1 MQSNSS
7 LWFHGTTPNYIQFQ
21 RFEYIKNLGWKLII
35 IPLDYHLDF
44 PWHCFVPLALLLI
57 ALVFVNTKILCAIGV
72 LSHDFFFIFLK
83 GLSMVWSLGCNLLNG
98 LLPVV
103 QVFFSSPKNA
113 KWSSDFSQTTPLTFK
128 FFFTLLFHLCLREDC
143 FGGCGNWSPM
153 LSFCFSYNWRL
164 VDMISICVG
173 VVVGCGA
180 RLMLPTDGLMVL
192 DLACTWHL
200 SYKFEMDIE
209 VCIGS
214 A

>member
-1 MQSNSS
+1 
-7 LWFHGTTPNYIQFQ
+7 
-21 RFEYIKNLGWKLII
+21 
-35 IPLDYHLDF
+35 
-44 PWHCFVPLALLLI
+44 
-57 ALVFVNTKILCAIGV
+57 
-72 LSHDFFFIFLK
+72 
-83 GLSMVWSLGCNLLNG
+83 LGCNLLNG

-128 FFFTLLFHLCLREDC
+128 FFFTLLF
-143 FGGCGNWSPM
+143 
-153 LSFCFSYNWRL
+153 SFCFSYNWRL